1 MRHVTLIAIADEY
14 DNKPGL
20 ALKGAPVTAPGFM
33 ADREGVLIAHDLLE
47 HVNGPRQ
54 IGSVWDELEALGAIW
69 QVRARHGDLFT
80 GRPVNFS
87 MAVNVAS
94 DITRMF
100 ADWVYSDKRYCGP
113 WRGAEGTR
121 KHDYDSDFLECIA
134 IARRDIPNEHDE
146 SETDLFPHIE
156 AYLALALRRMR
167 IGFRKAQ
174 KRYGKGF
181 HGSNQF
187 VAIREAVASAH
198 VEFEGQEFRLSYGNG
213 EARVSEIWSEEQW

>member
-1 MRHVTLIAIADEY
+1 MRHVTLVAVSDEF
-14 DNKPGL
+14 DTKPGL
-20 ALKGAPVTAPGFM
+20 ALKGAPVNAPGFM

-47 HVNGPRQ
+47 HVNGPRE

-80 GRPVNFS
+80 GRPSYSS
-87 MAVNVAS
+87 MAVNIAS
-94 DITRMF
+94 DLTRMF
-100 ADWVYSDKRYCGP
+100 ADWIGEERYCGP
-113 WRGAEGTR
+113 GRFTVGTR
-121 KHDYDSDFLECIA
+121 PHDYDSDFLECIE
-134 IARRDIPNEHDE
+134 IARKDIPHE
-146 SETDLFPHIE
+146 SNCPRDWEEIAPHLET
-156 AYLALALRRMR
+156 YLALALRRMR

-187 VAIREAVASAH
+187 VAIREAVAAAR

-213 EARVSEIWSEEQW
+213 EAQVSEIWSEY